1 MKIPL
6 LQILAVTMSP
16 MAIGQII
23 PQPQAKAYFS
33 HDEAGN
39 QIYRGDLPLIFSR
52 VAPKDDEKPEVK
64 AELATLQETQNNT
77 MSESQFWSH
86 INVYPV
92 PVKDVLTITWNEKVN
107 DLIADIGLYEQ
118 STIHWVFQNARIS
131 SLDRKVQI
139 DMSKQY
145 MGVYILT
152 FTLKDGRR
160 LSKNITK
167 I

>member
-16 MAIGQII
+16 MAFGQII

-39 QIYRGDLPLIFSR
+39 QIYRGDLPLMFSR
-52 VAPKDDEKPEVK
+52 VAPKDDDTPEIRPKP
-64 AELATLQETQNNT
+64 ASLQESQNNT
-77 MSESQFWSH
+77 ISESQFWSNV
-86 INVYPV
+86 NVYPV
-92 PVKDVLTITWNEKVN
+92 PVKDVLTITWNEKVDN
-107 DLIADIGLYEQ
+107 LIADIGLYEQ
-118 STIHWVFQNARIS
+118 STIHWVFQNAKIS